1 MRSSE
6 NYNLRLVEGSDL
18 VNPLIQDVP
27 NYEKIDEVMKD
38 NEMASIGEAV
48 ELVSATVHAITR
60 TWKTT
65 SMFKFTATAN
75 FTAGETFTVD
85 GLQVTALLPS
95 GEPLASNC
103 YITGSEVLCHL
114 NSATNLMTVFV
125 SGGTVTLAQDSER
138 LGGQLPAYYATKA
151 EVEQAQATATASG
164 VLAQSAQSAVTALEA
179 KIGTYSSEETVIGTW
194 IDGKSIYRKV
204 YSAKNVSLSG
214 NTIIDPNFDLDYID
228 TLITMKLNALV
239 SGAWREC
246 PIRFVDNATRD
257 CRLEIYTNGLS
268 IVIANNTV
276 TEYSVIIEYTK

>member
-1 MRSSE
+1 MRSST

-60 TWKTT
+60 TWNTT

-75 FTAGETFTVD
+75 YTAGETFTVD
-85 GLQVTALLPS
+85 GIQVTALLPS

-125 SGGTVTLAQDSER
+125 SGGTVTLAQNSEQ
-138 LGGQLPAYYATKA
+138 LGGQLPAYYATKT
-151 EVEQAQATATASG
+151 EVETAQSTATASG
-164 VLAQSAQSAVTALEA
+164 VLAQSAQSAVTELEN
-179 KIGTYSSEETVIGTW
+179 KVNNLHQDYTLLLQTSLDGTFNVQNLNNYKFILVIIYSG
-194 IDGKSIYRKV
+194 
-204 YSAKNVSLSG
+204 
-214 NTIIDPNFDLDYID
+214 
-228 TLITMKLNALV
+228 
-239 SGAWREC
+239 
-246 PIRFVDNATRD
+246 
-257 CRLEIYTNGLS
+257 
-268 IVIANNTV
+268 
-276 TEYSVIIEYTK
+276 TEYYGQTMTPVKLFKEVNNVPNHAVRLWSLNTSLGGISYVSDTSIQVQAGANRSIIVYGIS